1 MTGRLATLE
10 TARAGKA
17 SPAQVDVLA
26 TAELRLP
33 ADSPLAAR
41 LPSAAWLPLAIA
53 LAAPPL
59 AAQAVPESSV
69 RGVTELAAR
78 CATGRP
84 GLLPACNEL
93 ALGAMVV
100 QRGVGLASA
109 AGSDIP
115 GSPSTLGRRMGR
127 MPRLGLSLSAA
138 GTRMQMPGLGG
149 ASTSE
154 LQSQETA
161 SLLGLRVGAAAG
173 VWDGFQLMPNLGGV
187 LSVDLV
193 GSYSF
198 VRLPAGQGFRGS
210 SHGFG
215 AGARLGLVRESFTL
229 PGLSVSAVRRWH
241 GAVRAGSVSEGD
253 AGELE
258 AELAVTSFR
267 ATLGK
272 NWFVVG
278 VMAGAGWDRYEG
290 DARISAAQGGREP
303 AAAEGRVRAGRTLLF
318 AAAWYSFLIS
328 QLSLEAGIAQGAAD
342 PFPDRVGAFDPA
354 GRTWFAAAALRVT
367 L

>member
-1 MTGRLATLE
+1 MTRRLA
-10 TARAGKA
+10 
-17 SPAQVDVLA
+17 P
-26 TAELRLP
+26 RLP
-33 ADSPLAAR
+33 LADWLPLAV
-41 LPSAAWLPLAIA
+41 WLSLAIA

-59 AAQAVPESSV
+59 AAQAPESSV

-78 CATGRP
+78 CAAGRP
-84 GLLPACNEL
+84 GLLPACSEL
-93 ALGAMVV
+93 ALGAMAV

-154 LQSQETA
+154 LQTQETA

-173 VWDGFQLMPNLGGV
+173 VWDGFQLMSNLGGV

-198 VRLPAGQGFRGS
+198 VRLPAGQGFLGS

-215 AGARLGLVRESFTL
+215 AGARIGLVRESFTL

-258 AELAVTSFR
+258 AELTVTSFR

-290 DARISAAQGGREP
+290 EARISAAQAGTNRAGS
-303 AAAEGRVRAGRTLLF
+303 AEGRVRAGRAVLF

-354 GRTWFAAAALRVT
+354 GRTWFASVAFRVT

>member
-1 MTGRLATLE
+1 MTG
-10 TARAGKA
+10 K
-17 SPAQVDVLA
+17 PF
-26 TAELRLP
+26 
-33 ADSPLAAR
+33 
-41 LPSAAWLPLAIA
+41 AAWLPLAVA

-59 AAQAVPESSV
+59 AAQVPESSV
-69 RGVTELAAR
+69 RGVAELAQR
-78 CATGRP
+78 CAAGRA
-84 GLLPACNEL
+84 GLLPACSEL
-93 ALGAMVV
+93 ALGAMAV

-161 SLLGLRVGAAAG
+161 PLLGLRVGAAAG

-198 VRLPAGQGFRGS
+198 VRLPAGQGFLGS

-215 AGARLGLVRESFTL
+215 VGARLGLVRESFTL

-241 GAVRAGSVSEGD
+241 DAVRAGSVSEGD

-290 DARISAAQGGREP
+290 DARISAAQGESDRAGS
-303 AAAEGRVRAGRTLLF
+303 AEGQVRAGRAVLF
-318 AAAWYSFLIS
+318 AAAWYSFLVS
-328 QLSLEAGIAQGAAD
+328 RLSLEAGVAQGAAD
-342 PFPDRVGAFDPA
+342 PFPDRAGAFDPA
-354 GRTWFAAAALRVT
+354 GRSWFASAAFRVT

>member
-1 MTGRLATLE
+1 MTRSSATVALRALGPVPA
-10 TARAGKA
+10 TAGL
-17 SPAQVDVLA
+17 VLA
-26 TAELRLP
+26 VAWT
-33 ADSPLAAR
+33 PLAV
-41 LPSAAWLPLAIA
+41 A
-53 LAAPPL
+53 LASMPL
-59 AAQAVPESSV
+59 AAQTVPESSF
-69 RGVTELAAR
+69 RGVTELAQACAR
-78 CATGRP
+78 GRP
-84 GLLPACNEL
+84 GLVPVCREL
-93 ALGAMVV
+93 AIGAVAV

-127 MPRLGLSLSAA
+127 LPRLGLSLSAA
-138 GTRMQMPGLGG
+138 GTRVRLPGLDG

-154 LQSQETA
+154 LQSQQTA
-161 SLLGLRVGAAAG
+161 SLIGVRAGAAAG
-173 VWDGFQLMPNLGGV
+173 LWDGFQLMPNLGGV
-187 LSVDLV
+187 LSVDLI

-198 VRLPAGQGFRGS
+198 VRLPAGAGFAGS

-215 AGARLGLVRESFTL
+215 AGARIGLVRESFTL

-241 GAVRAGSVSEGD
+241 GAVRAGALSAGH

-258 AELAVTSFR
+258 ADLTATSFR

-290 DARISAAQGGREP
+290 DAHISARQGGTGP
-303 AAAEGRVRAGRTLLF
+303 AASAEGPVRAGRAVYF
-318 AAAWYSFLIS
+318 ASAWYNFLIS
-328 QLSLEAGIAQGAAD
+328 QLSLEAGVAEGAAD

-354 GRTWFAAAALRVT
+354 ARTWFASAALRVT